1 MWLISWLSI
10 LLYPK
15 LITIL
20 NLSQLDF
27 TNTNNSWFQLFFFF
41 WIYLSTLVFIVKFL
55 FLKRNISDFFMI
67 TYIIFSI
74 VFLLVWI
81 SWNMFIWS
89 AMVLYYLFV
98 ALWEE
103 FMKYLLWINFYEKFK
118 ISENDILIFTII
130 SALWFAFVENI
141 VYTIWWTK
149 SDWLLIALVWWITIL
164 VTRWLIWFLVHTVF
178 TGNIWLFTVK
188 WLNWNI
194 LNMTKFITIWS
205 IIWIWLHYFYNVMLY
220 KEIKIVLL
228 AFLIIWYFWISYL
241 FYKADRIYVND
252 WLQHI

>member
-15 LITIL
+15 ITTFL
-20 NLSQLDF
+20 NVSQLDF
-27 TNTNNSWFQLFFFF
+27 TNTNNSWFKLFFFF
-41 WIYLSTLVFIVKFL
+41 WIYLSSLIFIVKFA
-55 FLKRNISDFFMI
+55 FLKRTISDTFML

-74 VFLLVWI
+74 IFLLAWFTGNLIVWSTMI
-81 SWNMFIWS
+81 
-89 AMVLYYLFV
+89 LYYLFV

-118 ISENDILIFTII
+118 ISENDILVFTII

-141 VYTIWWTK
+141 VYMIWWTR
-149 SDWLLIALVWWITIL
+149 SDWLLIALVWWVTIL
-164 VTRWLIWFLVHTVF
+164 ISRWLIWFLVHTVF
-178 TGNIWLFTVK
+178 TGNIWLFTAK

-194 LNMTKFITIWS
+194 LNITKFVSVWTIL
-205 IIWIWLHYFYNVMLY
+205 WIWLHYFYNVMLY
-220 KEIKIVLL
+220 KEIKIILL